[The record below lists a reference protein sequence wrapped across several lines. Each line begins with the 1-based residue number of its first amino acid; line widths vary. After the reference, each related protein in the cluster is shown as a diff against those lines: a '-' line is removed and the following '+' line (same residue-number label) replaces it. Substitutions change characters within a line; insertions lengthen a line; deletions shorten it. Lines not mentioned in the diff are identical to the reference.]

1 MSTFLGSAVIRADT
15 VSVPNPPV
23 DDCEFL
29 VPCFAAGDD
38 SDFETVRIT
47 TDGSVS
53 FPMRKEG
60 PLCLFTAVPVLFVSG
75 TQSAV
80 HGDMELTDVSL
91 EIFPGTMVDTLQP
104 ITAHATRAFP
114 DGTNTSVVLLGG
126 RVQVSESGTIA
137 QLPEGFRP
145 MSDVTVAVTREL
157 DVVAVKT
164 SGEVVVVA
172 NSVNC
177 EISLDNI
184 RFVTSDSVV
193 VIRPRFPH
201 RSLAYRIPISQLDG
215 NSACQDISIDFASS
229 EFDLMTPLTVATDRL
244 ESYCIAVCVVTRS
257 GSVFVLQND
266 CKGFRATSHVVLSS
280 LMTTNIAS
288 AEPRS
293 KLSALAIASHHAFPS
308 DSMFSEFETIVANKM
323 SAIVFSRLS
332 GEKESRCMRKDRE
345 WRRTRPVAS

>member
-1 MSTFLGSAVIRADT
+1 MSTFLGTAVIRADT
-15 VSVPNPPV
+15 VSVPNPPE

-38 SDFETVRIT
+38 RDFETVRIF

-53 FPMRKEG
+53 FPTRKEG

-91 EIFPGTMVDTLQP
+91 EIFPGMIVDTLQP

-126 RVQVSESGTIA
+126 RVRVSESGTIA
-137 QLPEGFRP
+137 HLPEGFRP
-145 MSDVTVAVTREL
+145 MSTVTVAVTREI
-157 DVVAVKT
+157 DVVTVKT

-172 NSVNC
+172 NSVSC

-184 RFVTSDSVV
+184 RFVTSESD

-201 RSLAYRIPISQLDG
+201 RSLAYRIAISELDG
-215 NSACQDISIDFASS
+215 NSTILDVSMDFASS
-229 EFDLMTPLTVATDRL
+229 EFDLMTPLTLSTDRL
-244 ESYCIAVCVVTRS
+244 ESFCLAVCVVTRS
-257 GSVFVLQND
+257 GCVFVLQND

-288 AEPRS
+288 AEPRC
-293 KLSALAIASHHAFPS
+293 KLSALSIASHHALPS
-308 DSMFSEFETIVANKM
+308 DSMLSDFEPIVANKL

-332 GEKESRCMRKDRE
+332 GEKESRCMRKGRE
-345 WRRTRPVAS
+345 WRRTRPVTS